1 MKRKLQHSHYF
12 YSELLTTKDC
22 IVPYFMDSV
31 LIISIFIISY
41 DLIPDLYND
50 SVSCV
55 SVKIEDFRQKDILSN
70 LLIC

>member
-1 MKRKLQHSHYF
+1 M
-12 YSELLTTKDC
+12 
-22 IVPYFMDSV
+22 PYFMDSV
-31 LIISIFIISY
+31 LIISVFIISY